1 MFTLLFY
8 LTLNTTSNFF
18 LIFFQHPTKKDTRL
32 QRESTMSLQFEVKK
46 KKRRRT
52 TNTNPLGGGL
62 NFVASSST
70 SSNNSQS
77 KSSTTTNHKP
87 QKKGL
92 SFFDD
97 AAARA
102 AKRRKLLS
110 EEVGENGTIDLNA
123 SNKTIEIEAIPLQAS
138 QLFTGA
144 AKFSEDIDHRPEQIS
159 VTDTNVFKKMPVEA
173 FGLAMLRGM
182 GWSKSTPEVG
192 GSVRDVVE
200 PYVPD
205 GRGGRMGIGAME
217 AMEAEEEDK
226 DQKKNKNKKKNNQQE
241 QSKKNSSSSSSSTS
255 SSSSSSSSVG
265 VDDGGWLCAGIRV
278 RIVAETTQLDN
289 GNRYGE
295 KGVVNDVLPS
305 MNGGVECVL
314 IMSDSVT
321 IANVQSGW
329 LSTALPKKGGKI
341 KIVMGKFKGI
351 CGVLLKR
358 DKKKE
363 LATVQLDSA
372 KDGETIK
379 VGYDSL
385 SELVC

>member
-1 MFTLLFY
+1 M
-8 LTLNTTSNFF
+8 TLNTSKF
-18 LIFFQHPTKKDTRL
+18 LLKKPNKRKTRL

-226 DQKKNKNKKKNNQQE
+226 DKKKNKNKNKKKNNQQE